1 MVVNIGQLT
10 DKAFG
15 QDAKNAV
22 AKRSN
27 ELQKRCDAVVAR
39 YGDFNG
45 FMERFNKDV
54 QEQAGMHI
62 DAVFKGTAPSLAL
75 LNQAYGKDSAST
87 FVACHLNVVQNFCGI
102 QKKLTIP
109 ELMEIGKVI
118 VAGFFYLKTSELCLF
133 FFWFKIGK
141 YGKFYGCIDP
151 LVVTTALQQF
161 VKERAE
167 YIDKYENEK
176 RMEELQELQKRK
188 NAITYQEY
196 QKIKENEKRQSKYQ
210 GEFFTEESNSSP
222 P

>member
-1 MVVNIGQLT
+1 MAVHIGQLT
-10 DKAFG
+10 NKVFW
-15 QDAKNAV
+15 QDATNAV
-22 AKRSN
+22 AKRSD

-62 DAVFKGTAPSLAL
+62 DAVFKGTAPTLAL
-75 LNQAYGKDSAST
+75 LNQAYGNDSASM

-109 ELMEIGKVI
+109 ELVEIGKVI

-133 FFWFKIGK
+133 FLWFKIGK

-151 LVVTTALQQF
+151 LVITNALQQF
-161 VKERAE
+161 AKERAD

-176 RMEELQELQKRK
+176 RMEEIKKLQERK
-188 NAITYQEY
+188 NAITFNEY
-196 QKIKENEKRQSKYQ
+196 LKLIKDERQSKYQ
-210 GEFFTEESNSSP
+210 GEFFTKEKDSP
-222 P
+222 LP